1 MTTHQQSVQA
11 QFNPQAKAYLDSE
24 VHAKGKDLIRAQAL
38 VKQAVPLTG
47 AGLDVGCGAGHLSYA
62 LSPLL
67 SRIIALDP
75 SEAMLATVR
84 ETAQARGLGNIETK
98 PGTAEALP
106 FADAS
111 FDVVATRYSAH
122 HWIALDRA
130 LAEMRRVLR
139 PGGFILIIDVEAPP
153 NPLVDTHFQTLE
165 LLHDPSHVRDRSE
178 AEWRRHFQD
187 ADCAI
192 LEYSR
197 WQVRLEFMSWVANSR
212 TPPAKVAMIRT
223 LQREAPLEVQAA
235 LATEEDGSFTL
246 QTALM
251 LGRVAC
257 QA

>member
-1 MTTHQQSVQA
+1 MRNHQQSVHA
-11 QFNPQAKAYLDSE
+11 QFDPQPKAYLDSE
-24 VHAKGKDLIRAQAL
+24 VHAKGKDLVRAQAL
-38 VKQAVPLTG
+38 VKQAIPLTG

-67 SRIIALDP
+67 SHMVALDP

-84 ETAQARGLGNIETK
+84 ETAQARGLGNIETM

-106 FADAS
+106 FAAAS
-111 FDVVATRYSAH
+111 FDLVATRYSAH

-139 PGGFILIIDVEAPP
+139 PGGFILVIDVEAPS

-178 AEWRRHFQD
+178 AEWRRHFQA
-187 ADCAI
+187 ADCEI
-192 LEYSR
+192 LGYSR
-197 WQVRLEFMSWVANSR
+197 WPVRLEFPSWVANSR
-212 TPPAKVAMIRT
+212 TPPAKVAMIRA
-223 LQREAPLEVQAA
+223 LQREAPLEVREA
-235 LATEEDGSFTL
+235 LATEADGSFTL
-246 QTALM
+246 QTALIW
-251 LGRVAC
+251 GRVAC